1 VHLIC
6 NSQGQQLIN
15 SYWFGGAFFSWSKRE
30 PMNHRVC
37 RQLDFIGFQA
47 PVPVQSWQGVKDATK
62 PHNIC
67 PQRDIYRRSTVI
79 EGNEDCLYLNV
90 YTPQVRIYCDKLIK
104 VLINKKYLL
113 KSSKFLQIRQTI
125 TTYFNYT
132 VQCKEN
138 RISLR
143 LDKTLHWP

>member
-1 VHLIC
+1 
-6 NSQGQQLIN
+6 
-15 SYWFGGAFFSWSKRE
+15 
-30 PMNHRVC
+30 
-37 RQLDFIGFQA
+37 
-47 PVPVQSWQGVKDATK
+47 
-62 PHNIC
+62 
-67 PQRDIYRRSTVI
+67 VI

>member
-1 VHLIC
+1 
-6 NSQGQQLIN
+6 
-15 SYWFGGAFFSWSKRE
+15 
-30 PMNHRVC
+30 
-37 RQLDFIGFQA
+37 
-47 PVPVQSWQGVKDATK
+47 
-62 PHNIC
+62 
-67 PQRDIYRRSTVI
+67 VI

-104 VLINKKYLL
+104 VLINKKYLF

-143 LDKTLHWP
+143 LDKTRHFTGHSP